1 MNGVVMW
8 LQPAEFSAA
17 HEAYF
22 EALGRALGL
31 AQNFEQSC
39 KFVLGIWDL
48 GKAHE
53 EGKIQTR
60 DERAYSEKLM
70 GRMLGA
76 LVKSLRDDIDITD
89 ADKAAFK
96 AAREARNYLAHEA
109 AAVGLFIPPKYARR
123 KLREIMRG
131 SLDTA
136 AIEKER
142 TEMLHAH
149 IRDGVPKF
157 VEAIRAIAEAD
168 NIVSGWSYM
177 IQEKDDRL
185 PFVAERY
192 VQSVVAW
199 VLEPLRSAGV
209 IHRER
214 P

>member
-1 MNGVVMW
+1 MW
-8 LQPAEFSAA
+8 LQPAEFSAV

-39 KFVLGIWDL
+39 KFVFGIWDL
-48 GKAHE
+48 GKTHE

-60 DERAYSEKLM
+60 DERRAYSEKLM

-89 ADKAAFK
+89 ADKAAFE

-109 AAVGLFIPPKYARR
+109 AAVGLFIPPKYAWR

-131 SLDTA
+131 SLDMA

-142 TEMLHAH
+142 TGMLLAH
-149 IRDGVPKF
+149 IRDGLPKF
-157 VEAIRAIAEAD
+157 VKAVQAIATAD

-177 IQEKDDRL
+177 IQEKEDHL
-185 PFVAERY
+185 PFVTEHY
-192 VQSVVAW
+192 VQSIVAW
-199 VLEPLRSAGV
+199 VLEPLRIAGV
-209 IHRER
+209 IQGTR